1 MVVSPRRGSEELP
14 LLRGVLFTLRRRCGK
29 ASCRCAAGDPHETP
43 ALAYPQGG
51 RTRTLTLSESDVDA
65 VATALARYA
74 AAKEQLDVR
83 ADAEVAS
90 LRARRA
96 RRGRG
101 GSLS

>member
-1 MVVSPRRGSEELP
+1 VVVAPGRRGSEELP

-29 ASCRCAAGDPHETP
+29 VSCRCATGDPHETP

-65 VATALARYA
+65 VVAALARYT
-74 AAKEQLDVR
+74 AAKERLDAR

-90 LRARRA
+90 LRARR
-96 RRGRG
+96 GRG
-101 GSLS
+101 GSPS